1 MNYCCYYSEIS
12 KEGKKLDLKHLNR
25 IDDTYKII
33 EASNVKEAIDK
44 FNQLNPNLRMIGIRR
59 DREFSS
65 VPQFSSGLIGKLYK

>member
-44 FNQLNPNLRMIGIRR
+44 FNAI
-59 DREFSS
+59 ES
-65 VPQFSSGLIGKLYK
+65 